1 MLDDVGWGRGECRYG
16 MLTIRLAS
24 HFQAF
29 LGFFDFLV
37 VEVFD
42 SWILG
47 IVVLEIKCSIFNCV
61 VNI

>member
-29 LGFFDFLV
+29 LDFLV

>member
-16 MLTIRLAS
+16 MLTIRLVS

-37 VEVFD
+37 VEVNWFL
-42 SWILG
+42 ILG
-47 IVVLEIKCSIFNCV
+47 FWEL
-61 VNI
+61 